1 MRKLI
6 FALLLCNCM
15 SAISQTTFDAIEAEI
30 RSWYSENQSTFA
42 LNSKTPRIK
51 KFPMQHYSIEGV
63 FSKGILCEGTI
74 AKFYDISSLTP
85 KLLLEGKVNYYAT
98 SLIIDGIKYYSTP
111 AGTNKIFGSFY
122 VYNQDDY

>member
-42 LNSKTPRIK
+42 LNSKTPRIE
-51 KFPMQHYSIEGV
+51 KFPMQHYSIEV
-63 FSKGILCEGTI
+63 FSQKE
-74 AKFYDISSLTP
+74 
-85 KLLLEGKVNYYAT
+85 YYV
-98 SLIIDGIKYYSTP
+98 KER
-111 AGTNKIFGSFY
+111 
-122 VYNQDDY
+122 